1 MALRASFK
9 VKEVYLSVT
18 VGVYENI
25 PLLRTTK
32 KKVEDQATLIMP
44 CCGDPVGQ
52 WCGIKDV
59 TGLRALSVFFQH
71 NDP

>member
-25 PLLRTTK
+25 PLSYDEK
-32 KKVEDQATLIMP
+32 
-44 CCGDPVGQ
+44 
-52 WCGIKDV
+52 
-59 TGLRALSVFFQH
+59 S
-71 NDP
+71 

>member
-25 PLLRTTK
+25 PLLLPTK
-32 KKVEDQATLIMP
+32 KKVEDQATL
-44 CCGDPVGQ
+44 Q
-52 WCGIKDV
+52 
-59 TGLRALSVFFQH
+59 
-71 NDP
+71 